1 MKKRFYLLVISL
13 LVLNLVIVAQDA
25 RQQVLLTIDN
35 KKVTKTEFE
44 RIYKKNNE
52 KDTTF
57 IDDKSLEEYLELFIN
72 FKLKVIEAEKIGLD
86 TTKNFKKEL
95 AGYRRQLSKPYLT
108 DKEAEEQLK
117 TAAANIQ

>member
-1 MKKRFYLLVISL
+1 MKRQLYLLVISL

-44 RIYKKNNE
+44 RIQKKNNE

-86 TTKNFKKEL
+86 TTQNFKKEL
-95 AGYRRQLSKPYLT
+95 AGYKRQL
-108 DKEAEEQLK
+108 
-117 TAAANIQ
+117 